1 MNILYNKIRFPFFK
15 WGDLKIRKMIER
27 EKMSNTKKDD
37 KKPVSVWDKKPKREL
52 LSDLEKENQKDQ
64 PKK

>member
-1 MNILYNKIRFPFFK
+1 
-15 WGDLKIRKMIER
+15 
-27 EKMSNTKKDD
+27 MSNTKKDD